1 MVVCMKIIGSGS
13 YFPSNIVESKIF
25 DESFGLE
32 FGWTEK
38 KSGIKTRHYVT
49 TETQASMA
57 KEAIL
62 EAIKN
67 AKISLSEIDCIV
79 SACGVMQQLIPCTA
93 SLIQRELGLENS
105 GIPCFDIN
113 STCLSFVTAFDIVS
127 SLIQTNR
134 YKTVIIVSSDTAS
147 RGLDR
152 DDLKSSILF
161 GDGAS
166 AVVVRANLKDETSG
180 VLKYN
185 QETYS
190 IGADYACIKG
200 GSSFLH
206 STEYTKENEKDFLF
220 HMNGT
225 KLYEIA
231 SKKLKP
237 LFDKTLADVGLTI
250 DDIKLVIPHQA
261 SLMAMKLIQRKL
273 KIPNGKFMYNIK
285 NTGNMIAT
293 SIPNCIDYAIKNK
306 MILRGDK
313 VVLLGTSA
321 GLSIGVLVFEY

>member
-1 MVVCMKIIGSGS
+1 MRIIGTGS
-13 YFPSNIVESKIF
+13 YFPSRIVESKTF
-25 DESFGLE
+25 DDRYGLE
-32 FGWTEK
+32 SGWTEE
-38 KSGIKTRHYVT
+38 KSGVKTRHYVT
-49 TETQASMA
+49 DETQASMA

-67 AKISLSEIDCIV
+67 AKISFSEVDCIV

-134 YKTVIIVSSDTAS
+134 CKTVVIVSSDAAS
-147 RGLDR
+147 TGLDT

-161 GDGAS
+161 GDGAA
-166 AVVVRANLKDETSG
+166 AVIVRANLGDETSG
-180 VLKYN
+180 ILKYN

-190 IGADYACIKG
+190 IGADDACIKG
-200 GSSFLH
+200 GSSYLH
-206 STEYTKENEKDFLF
+206 STKYTKENEKEYLF

-237 LFDKTLADVGLTI
+237 LFDKTLADSNVTM

-273 KIPNGKFMYNIK
+273 KIPNEKYMYNIQ

-293 SIPNCIDYAIKNK
+293 SIPNCIDYAIQSK
-306 MILRGDK
+306 MISRGDK